1 VEDPALFALHISLDF
16 VCCVCGHSLGA
27 TLRCEG
33 AGLAADN
40 PVASV
45 KIPCPTCGGYNQV
58 FFSPDGTLLRVE
70 RDRSY
75 YHLPEPCQN

>member
-1 VEDPALFALHISLDF
+1 MCRKAVG
-16 VCCVCGHSLGA
+16 V

-33 AGLAADN
+33 AGLASDN

-45 KIPCPTCGGYNQV
+45 KVPCPTCGGINQV

-70 RDRSY
+70 RERLRWR
-75 YHLPEPCQN
+75 LPEPCPN